1 MLKVIDVLFKVFFMV
16 NIESILILIFSNFF
30 FWYMLII
37 CNYLFVFMLLFF
49 VLLNKVF
56 VIIVDKLFVLVWERC
71 FNIFSSILC
80 WLLFRRVLIIE
91 VKFSRLIF
99 LLGLGLFSIS
109 FVSLGE
115 GFFNK
120 MVL

>member
-71 FNIFSSILC
+71 FNIFSSMLC